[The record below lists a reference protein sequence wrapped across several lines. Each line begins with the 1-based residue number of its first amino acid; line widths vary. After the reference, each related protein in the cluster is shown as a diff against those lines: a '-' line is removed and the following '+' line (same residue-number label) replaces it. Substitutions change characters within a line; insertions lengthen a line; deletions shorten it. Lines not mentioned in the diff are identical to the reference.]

1 LFRFRQTGP
10 YQGRLGF
17 AYQLSAW
24 PLGVAMAN
32 TAEMVIVLR
41 PSATHY
47 RCPASSDAV
56 RLLPR
61 DSIVWS
67 VVRGLAAALTA
78 LCAVPAPGGDL
89 PADLAAAVSAYD
101 QATVRGDIPALDRL
115 VADDYVLV
123 NSDASVENK
132 RQYLA
137 DFNLPGFKID
147 PYVREQPMEKVWGDA
162 AVVGGVVH
170 LSWTQDGK
178 HQARVLRLVYVWARR
193 DGKWQM
199 TYTQVTRVAAS

>member
-1 LFRFRQTGP
+1 MR
-10 YQGRLGF
+10 
-17 AYQLSAW
+17 
-24 PLGVAMAN
+24 
-32 TAEMVIVLR
+32 
-41 PSATHY
+41 
-47 RCPASSDAV
+47 
-56 RLLPR
+56 
-61 DSIVWS
+61 SIVQ
-67 VVRGLAAALTA
+67 RFAAAVLV
-78 LCAVPAPGGDL
+78 LGAVPARGGDL
-89 PADLAAAVSAYD
+89 PADLAAAMTAYD
-101 QATVRGDIPALDRL
+101 RATVHSDIPALERL

-193 DGKWQM
+193 DGTWQM

>member
-1 LFRFRQTGP
+1 
-10 YQGRLGF
+10 
-17 AYQLSAW
+17 
-24 PLGVAMAN
+24 
-32 TAEMVIVLR
+32 
-41 PSATHY
+41 
-47 RCPASSDAV
+47 V
-56 RLLPR
+56 R
-61 DSIVWS
+61 S

-78 LCAVPAPGGDL
+78 LCAVPARGGDL
-89 PADLAAAVSAYD
+89 PADLAAAVKAYD
-101 QATVRGDIPALDRL
+101 QATVHSDIPALDRL

-147 PYVREQPMEKVWGDA
+147 PYVREQTMEKVWGDA

>member
-1 LFRFRQTGP
+1 
-10 YQGRLGF
+10 
-17 AYQLSAW
+17 
-24 PLGVAMAN
+24 
-32 TAEMVIVLR
+32 
-41 PSATHY
+41 
-47 RCPASSDAV
+47 V
-56 RLLPR
+56 R
-61 DSIVWS
+61 SIVQ
-67 VVRGLAAALTA
+67 RLAAAVLVVG
-78 LCAVPAPGGDL
+78 AVPARGGGL
-89 PADLAAAVSAYD
+89 PADLAAAEQEYD
-101 QATVRGDIPALDRL
+101 RATIHSDIPALERL

-170 LSWTQDGK
+170 LGWTQDGK